1 MDEAVRE
8 TALPS
13 RGGVCPRTGEKRK
26 RYVARRDDYF
36 VLGVFLIMLIKE
48 DPQRWHKGDRQ
59 GNAFFFVLLFSIAN
73 VVIDIV
79 SSIAMNQS
87 TEWWMYEYA
96 MTLYVASMPLLAA
109 VWVCYEYVLIHR
121 DEGHR
126 TIMRGIVGI
135 VFPYLIFV
143 AMAVT
148 NPRTEWFF
156 HLTNDMQYSR
166 GALFMPVGVGF
177 IMFYSA
183 VGLLQ
188 ALVHWKHI
196 VPRSNAVL
204 LIAFFAT
211 TAAFIWIQLA
221 NPGWLVINAS
231 YAIVYVW
238 CDLTVEEQRRSD
250 LCGEI
255 DRKNE
260 ELKVIVQKAESATQ
274 AKSEFLSRMSHDIR
288 TPMNAV
294 IGLTHLAEEDLAAV
308 KGYLHSIESSSD
320 FLLGLINDIL
330 DMSKIE
336 NGELTLKKEPYHVE
350 EFTESIDTIIRP
362 LMDEKH
368 IDFTMT
374 IHTEAPCIRT
384 DRLRFNQIYFN
395 RCQTPGNSRPRA
407 AASRWRAHDRGG
419 HELSPLQAHRSGA
432 PA

>member
-59 GNAFFFVLLFSIAN
+59 GNAFFLVLLFSIAN
-73 VVIDIV
+73 VIIDIV

-109 VWVCYEYVLIHR
+109 VWVCYEYVLIHC

-231 YAIVYVW
+231 YAIVYIW
-238 CDLTVEEQRRSD
+238 CDLTVEEQRRSE

-260 ELKVIVQKAESATQ
+260 ELKVIAQKEESATQ

-288 TPMNAV
+288 TPMNAI
-294 IGLTHLAEEDLAAV
+294 IGLTHLAEEDLVAV

-320 FLLGLINDIL
+320 FCSASSMISSTCQR
-330 DMSKIE
+330 SK
-336 NGELTLKKEPYHVE
+336 TV
-350 EFTESIDTIIRP
+350 S
-362 LMDEKH
+362 
-368 IDFTMT
+368 
-374 IHTEAPCIRT
+374 
-384 DRLRFNQIYFN
+384 
-395 RCQTPGNSRPRA
+395 
-407 AASRWRAHDRGG
+407 
-419 HELSPLQAHRSGA
+419 
-432 PA
+432 